1 MEQRLR
7 KQRNRLFFRI
17 TLIALAVWLAISV
30 TYVIIRVHS
39 EKANLQNRTT
49 ANLSDAKRILSMSE
63 LSSPEASYV
72 YINSY
77 NLLYF
82 KDMAGEDFDTQL
94 IVLDPDSGKMLAD
107 TAGKIRMRISLMTDK
122 GTYPDS
128 VGYVDFSTVKDL
140 MGETGFGQLLAALSS
155 GKGEKTFPVCISRF
169 YLEEEEIIPL
179 ELTIVSEEGD
189 KIAAFPLR
197 GGSGTNTVYRSPSLR
212 HNLIPGQFFTGAAF
226 NRDYIS
232 GLTEEQREKSAEAI
246 SLGDGDYLFYSSEYY
261 FLDAFIYNERTKTY
275 DNIPKLYILQYAKKD
290 NLLRSC
296 GSDLAWGIAV
306 ISGFFL
312 LIWGILF
319 LMIWNTVKNQMIQ
332 EQKRRD
338 LTNALAHD
346 IKTPLF
352 VISGYAY
359 TLKEDIDRDERELYL
374 DKIIGQTEQINSLVH
389 NMLNLSKLDSVGMTL
404 NRSDFD
410 LGELVGGIVGDF
422 GNLRDGKTIS
432 FTRSGDNSISADR
445 ELLSTALQNLIE
457 NAVKYSPAGSEIR
470 VDLSGRS
477 VTISNPS
484 EYISKADLKRIWQPY
499 VRMDKSR
506 HKKGNGLGLSI
517 VRSILDLHGVKYEM
531 TMKEDRLVFRVDF

>member
-1 MEQRLR
+1 
-7 KQRNRLFFRI
+7 
-17 TLIALAVWLAISV
+17 
-30 TYVIIRVHS
+30 
-39 EKANLQNRTT
+39 
-49 ANLSDAKRILSMSE
+49 
-63 LSSPEASYV
+63 
-72 YINSY
+72 
-77 NLLYF
+77 
-82 KDMAGEDFDTQL
+82 
-94 IVLDPDSGKMLAD
+94 
-107 TAGKIRMRISLMTDK
+107 
-122 GTYPDS
+122 
-128 VGYVDFSTVKDL
+128 
-140 MGETGFGQLLAALSS
+140 
-155 GKGEKTFPVCISRF
+155 
-169 YLEEEEIIPL
+169 
-179 ELTIVSEEGD
+179 
-189 KIAAFPLR
+189 
-197 GGSGTNTVYRSPSLR
+197 
-212 HNLIPGQFFTGAAF
+212 
-226 NRDYIS
+226 
-232 GLTEEQREKSAEAI
+232 
-246 SLGDGDYLFYSSEYY
+246 
-261 FLDAFIYNERTKTY
+261 
-275 DNIPKLYILQYAKKD
+275 
-290 NLLRSC
+290 
-296 GSDLAWGIAV
+296 
-306 ISGFFL
+306 
-312 LIWGILF
+312 
-319 LMIWNTVKNQMIQ
+319 MIWNTVKNQMIQ